1 MKYSQLIQF
10 DPIES
15 VIQLRDADKEDKS
28 INLVKTY
35 VISEGMAAQINNL
48 IIPQLQFE
56 KPNDNKGIFIVGNYG
71 TGKSHLMSVVSTIA
85 ENSDVVEYINNEIVK
100 EQATEIAGKFKVLR
114 AEIGSTKMSLRD
126 IVVQIIEEYLEEL
139 DIDYTFPSMDEVS
152 NNKDCFIEM
161 MSEFE
166 SVYPDKG
173 FLLIVDELLDYL
185 RGRKDTDIVNDLG
198 FLREIGEVCKNS
210 RFRFISGIQEALFD
224 NPKFEYVSS
233 SLSRVSQ
240 RFEQV
245 SITRQDISY
254 VVSQRLLKK
263 NDDQKAYIKRHLEKF
278 TELYNNM
285 NENIDKFIDLY
296 PIHPSFIDT
305 FEKLFI
311 AEKREILKTISH
323 NIKNILNNDIDEN
336 STGLISYDVYW
347 SDIKDN
353 PSLRSIPDI
362 KEVLDK
368 SSVLEDKIKTS
379 FSRPAQV
386 PVALRIINA
395 LSVNRLT
402 TNDIYSKMGLS
413 AEMLRDELCLYMPVP
428 EFDSEFLKTTIES
441 VLNQILKTVNKQF
454 ISKNEENQEYYLDL
468 KKSVDY
474 QAKIEQKMDDLSDEN
489 LNRYY
494 FEVLTKVMELSDNT
508 YVTNFRIWEHE
519 VSWNEKNIGRT
530 GYLFFGDSV
539 ERPTANPTRDF
550 YINFKNP
557 FGESKITDSSKR
569 DEVNIILENKSE
581 EFIESLKLYAA
592 ARELYVISTGE
603 SKKIYKDYSDGEYY
617 RKVGKWLN
625 DNLISAY
632 SIEYDG
638 STKTL
643 GECLIG
649 SKSRRLGM
657 RHTINEAVSRTL
669 NSYFNEKSPQYPK
682 FDTPVTLSNIG
693 RVAEE
698 AITWIS
704 TPRKTELGAK
714 ILDALELLD
723 GNNLKPN
730 KSRYVKEIVNLIE
743 TKGQGQVLNRSEVI
757 YDDNGIEYGTKY
769 RLEPEWIAVILSAL
783 VYTGEISLSIPG
795 KKIDASNM
803 EELSRTRLKD
813 ITEFKHVEKPK
824 DIPLN
829 SLIVLFEFFGIIPGQ
844 ITNPDLRGEGVKN
857 LQIEVNVLLDDV
869 VKTNHN
875 IKSDMKCWGIS
886 LISDTQKNI
895 IIKNLEDLKVFLE
908 SLKVY
913 NTEGKLKNFK
923 FTPEDIKDKEICR
936 QSLVKAKDIIKFKNI
951 INKDIYYIENAEI
964 ILGDS
969 TDWGIK
975 LNNLKEEFETKV
987 INDEISEGYINKLV
1001 TDLNSLKSEYIESYV
1016 NLHSKVR
1023 LNESQRGSKNSI
1035 LKNDKIKSLEK
1046 LSGISILPVSQ
1057 LDKFNQDINNIK
1069 ICSELTRDDLRS
1081 RQTCPHCGF
1090 NPINEKSVEDV
1101 SYKLIEIGNR
1111 VDEIYDNWT
1120 NILLK
1125 HLQDPTSQ
1133 NNISLLTAKQKEIV
1147 NEFINNRQLPK
1158 TIDTEFIRTIS
1169 SVLSGLIKLEVDVQ
1183 DLKKYLYNEGNPST
1197 LDEVKRKFES
1207 YLEKEVAS
1215 KDKTKVRVIFK

>member
-1 MKYSQLIQF
+1 MKYSQLIKF

-15 VIQLRDADKEDKS
+15 VIQLRDADKQDKS

-56 KPNDNKGIFIVGNYG
+56 IPNDNKGIFIVGNYG

-85 ENSDVVEYINNEIVK
+85 ENEDVVEYINSDSVK
-100 EQATEIAGKFKVLR
+100 LEASKIAGKFKVLR

-126 IVVQIIEEYLEEL
+126 IVVQKIEEQLEEL
-139 DIDYTFPSMDEVS
+139 DVDYTFPSMDEVS

-161 MSEFE
+161 MAEFE

-173 FLLIVDELLDYL
+173 FLVIVDELLDYL

-263 NDDQKAYIKRHLEKF
+263 DEDQKAYIKKHLEKF

-285 NENIDKFIDLY
+285 SENIEKFVELY
-296 PIHPSFIDT
+296 PIHPAFIDT

-311 AEKREILKTISH
+311 AEKREILKTISA
-323 NIKNILNNDIDEN
+323 NIKNILNDELDEN

-368 SSVLEDKIKTS
+368 SNVLEDKIKTS
-379 FSRPAQV
+379 FARAAQV
-386 PVALRIINA
+386 PTALRIINA

-413 AEMLRDELCLYMPVP
+413 AEMLRDELCLYMPMP

-441 VLNQILKTVNKQF
+441 VLNQVLKTVNKQF

-508 YVTNFRIWEHE
+508 YITNFRIWEHE
-519 VSWNEKNIGRT
+519 VSWNEKNIGRL

-539 ERPTANPTRDF
+539 ERPTANPVRDF

-557 FGESKITDSSKR
+557 FGESRSIENIKP
-569 DEVNIILENKSE
+569 DEVNITLQNKTE
-581 EFIESLKLYAA
+581 EFIENLKLYAA

-603 SKKIYKDYSDGEYY
+603 SKKIYKDYADGEYY
-617 RKVGKWLN
+617 RNVGKWIN
-625 DNLISAY
+625 DNLVSAY
-632 SIEYDG
+632 SIEHNG
-638 STKTL
+638 SAKSL
-643 GECLIG
+643 GEYLIG

-657 RHTINEAVSRTL
+657 RHTINEAVSKDL
-669 NSYFNEKSPQYPK
+669 NTYFNDQSPQYPK

-704 TPRKTELGAK
+704 TLRKTELGAK

-723 GNNLKPN
+723 GNNIKPS
-730 KSRYVKEIVNLIE
+730 KSRYAKEIVDLLDK
-743 TKGQGQVLNRSEVI
+743 KGQGQVLNRSEI
-757 YDDNGIEYGTKY
+757 ISDYNGIEYGTKH
-769 RLEPEWIAVILSAL
+769 RLEPEWIAVILSSL
-783 VYTGEISLSIPG
+783 VYTGEISLSILG
-795 KKIDASNM
+795 KKIDASNI
-803 EELSRTRLKD
+803 EELSRIKIKD
-813 ITEFKHVEKPK
+813 IIEFKHVEKPK

-829 SLIVLFEFFGIIPGQ
+829 SLRVLFEFFGLNPGQ

-857 LQIEVNVLLDDV
+857 LQIKISELLGEV
-869 VKTNHN
+869 VKTNYN
-875 IKSDMKCWGIS
+875 IKGDMKCWGIN
-886 LISDTQKNI
+886 LTSDTQRSN
-895 IIKNLEDLKVFLE
+895 IIKNLDDLKEFLE

-923 FTPEDIKDKEICR
+923 FTPEEIKDKEIGKE
-936 QSLVKAKDIIKFKNI
+936 SLIKANNIIKFKNI
-951 INKDIYYIENAEI
+951 INKDIYYIENAEM
-964 ILGDS
+964 ILGEN

-975 LNNLKEEFETKV
+975 LTKLKEEFEAKV
-987 INDEISEGYINKLV
+987 FSDQINDAYINKLV
-1001 TDLNSLKSEYIESYV
+1001 KELNSLKGEYIESYV
-1016 NLHSKVR
+1016 ELHSKVR
-1023 LNESQRGSKNSI
+1023 LNEFQRGSKSKI
-1035 LKNDKIKSLEK
+1035 LKNIKINALEK
-1046 LSGISILPVSQ
+1046 LRSIAILPVNQ
-1057 LDKFNQDINNIK
+1057 LDKFNEDIKNLK
-1069 ICSELTRDDLRS
+1069 QCSELTRDDLKN
-1081 RQTCPHCGF
+1081 RQNCPHCGF
-1090 NPINEKSVEDV
+1090 NPITEKITEDV
-1101 SYKLIEIGNR
+1101 SYKLSELSKDI
-1111 VDEIYDNWT
+1111 DEMYDNWSS
-1120 NILLK
+1120 ILLK
-1125 HLQDPTSQ
+1125 HLEDPTAQ
-1133 NNISLLTAKQKEIV
+1133 KNISLLTSKQKEIV
-1147 NEFINNRQLPK
+1147 TDFIGKRQLPEI
-1158 TIDTEFIRTIS
+1158 IDADFVRTIS
-1169 SVLSGLIKLEVDVQ
+1169 SVLSGLIKLEVDIQ
-1183 DLKKYLYNEGNPST
+1183 QLKKYLYNEGNPCT
-1197 LDEVKRKFES
+1197 IDEVKRKFDA
-1207 YLEKEVAS
+1207 YLEQEIS
-1215 KDKTKVRVIFK
+1215 NKDKTKVRVIFK

>member
-1 MKYSQLIQF
+1 MKYSELIQF
-10 DPIES
+10 EPIES

-28 INLVKTY
+28 ISLVKTY
-35 VISEGMAAQINNL
+35 VISEGVAAQINNL

-56 KPNDNKGIFIVGNYG
+56 NPNDNKGIFIVGNYG

-85 ENSDVVEYINNEIVK
+85 ENQDVVEYINNECVK
-100 EQATEIAGKFKVLR
+100 EKSNEIAGKFKVLR

-126 IVVQIIEEYLEEL
+126 MVVQMIEEYLEEL
-139 DIDYTFPSMDEVS
+139 DIDYTFPSMNEVS

-161 MSEFE
+161 MAEFE

-173 FLLIVDELLDYL
+173 FLVIVDELLDYL

-210 RFRFISGIQEALFD
+210 RFRFITGIQEALFD

-263 NDDQKAYIKRHLEKF
+263 NDDQKSYIKKHLEQF

-285 NENIDKFIDLY
+285 NENIEKFVELY
-296 PIHPSFIDT
+296 PIHPAFIDT

-323 NIKNILNNDIDEN
+323 NIRNIIDDEVDEN

-368 SSVLEDKIKTS
+368 SNVLEDKIKTS
-379 FSRPAQV
+379 FGRPAQV
-386 PVALRIINA
+386 PIALRIINA

-413 AEMLRDELCLYMPVP
+413 AEMLRDELCLYMTMP

-441 VLNQILKTVNKQF
+441 VLNQILTTVNKQF

-494 FEVLTKVMELSDNT
+494 FEVLTRSMELSDNT

-519 VSWNEKNIGRT
+519 ISWNEKNIGRS

-539 ERPTANPTRDF
+539 ERPTANPIRDF

-557 FGESKITDSSKR
+557 FGENQTTEDIKN
-569 DEVNIILENKSE
+569 DEVNIILENKNE
-581 EFIESLKLYAA
+581 EFIGMLKLYAA

-603 SKKIYKDYSDGEYY
+603 PKKIYKDYADGEYY
-617 RKVGKWLN
+617 RKVGKWID
-625 DNLISAY
+625 DNLVSAY
-632 SIEYDG
+632 SVEYNG
-638 STKTL
+638 STKIL

-657 RHTINEAVSRTL
+657 RHTINEAVSNTL
-669 NSYFNEKSPQYPK
+669 NDYFNDKSPDYPK
-682 FDTPVTLSNIG
+682 FDTLVTLSNIG

-723 GNNLKPN
+723 GNSLKPS
-730 KSRYVKEIVNLIE
+730 KSKYLKEIVDLLDK
-743 TKGQGQVLNRSEVI
+743 KGQGQVLNRNEVI

-769 RLEPEWIAVILSAL
+769 RLEPEWIAVILSLL

-795 KKIDASNM
+795 KKIDASNI
-803 EELSRTRLKD
+803 EELSRIKIKD
-813 ITEFKHVEKPK
+813 IIDFKHVEKPK

-829 SLIVLFEFFGIIPGQ
+829 SLIVLFKFFGLTPGQ
-844 ITNPDLRGEGVKN
+844 ITNPDVRGDGVKN
-857 LQIEVNVLLDDV
+857 LQVEAAKLLEDV
-869 VKTNHN
+869 VKTNYN
-875 IKSDMKCWGIS
+875 IKSDIKCWGIS
-886 LISDTQKNI
+886 LISDTQRNN
-895 IIKNLEDLKVFLE
+895 IIKNLEELKEFLE

-923 FTPEDIKDKEICR
+923 FTPEEIKDKDNCR
-936 QSLVKAKDIIKFKNI
+936 EFLIKAKNIIEFKNR

-964 ILGDS
+964 ILGDN

-975 LNNLKEEFETKV
+975 LNKLKEEFKLRV
-987 INDEISEGYINKLV
+987 VNDEINEVYINKLV
-1001 TDLNSLKSEYIESYV
+1001 KNLNYLKSEYIEAYV

-1023 LNESQRGSKNSI
+1023 LNELQRDSKNKL
-1035 LKNDKIKSLEK
+1035 LKNTNINSLEK
-1046 LSGISILPVSQ
+1046 LRGISILPVGQ
-1057 LDKFNQDINNIK
+1057 LDKFNQDLKNLKLCID
-1069 ICSELTRDDLRS
+1069 LTRDDLRS

-1090 NPINEKSVEDV
+1090 NPINEKNVEDV
-1101 SYKLIEIGNR
+1101 SHKLTELGNQA
-1111 VDEIYDNWT
+1111 DEMYENWT

-1125 HLQDPTSQ
+1125 HLEDPTAQ
-1133 NNISLLTAKQKEIV
+1133 DNISLLTKKQKEIV
-1147 NEFINNRQLPK
+1147 VEFMNKRKLPEV
-1158 TIDTEFIRTIS
+1158 IDMDFVSAIS
-1169 SVLSGLIKLEVDVQ
+1169 NVLAGLIKLEVDIQ
-1183 DLKKYLYNEGNPST
+1183 DLKTYLYNEGNPCT
-1197 LDEVKRKFES
+1197 IDEIKRKFDS
-1207 YLEKEVAS
+1207 YLEKVINT
-1215 KDKTKVRVIFK
+1215 KDKTKVRFVIK

>member
-48 IIPQLQFE
+48 IIPQLQFDI
-56 KPNDNKGIFIVGNYG
+56 PNDNKGIFIVGNYG
-71 TGKSHLMSVVSTIA
+71 TGKSHLMSVISTIA
-85 ENSDVVEYINNEIVK
+85 ENKDVVEYINDSNVK
-100 EQATEIAGKFKVLR
+100 DQASEIAGKFKVLR
-114 AEIGSTKMSLRD
+114 TEIGSTKMTLRD
-126 IVVQIIEEYLEEL
+126 IVVQKIEAYLEALE
-139 DIDYTFPSMDEVS
+139 IDYTFPSMDEVS

-161 MSEFE
+161 MAEFQDM
-166 SVYPDKG
+166 YPNKG
-173 FLLIVDELLDYL
+173 FLVIVDELLDYL

-224 NPKFEYVSS
+224 NPKFEFVSS

-263 NDDQKAYIKRHLEKF
+263 NDDQKAYIKKHLEKF

-285 NENIDKFIDLY
+285 SENIDKFVELY

-311 AEKREILKTISH
+311 AEKREILKTISA
-323 NIKNILNNDIDEN
+323 NIRNILNEEVDDN

-347 SDIKDN
+347 NDIKDN

-362 KEVLDK
+362 KEVIDK
-368 SSVLEDKIKTS
+368 SNVLEDKIKTS
-379 FSRPAQV
+379 FGRPVQV
-386 PVALRIINA
+386 PTAIRIINA

-413 AEMLRDELCLYMPVP
+413 AEMLRDELCLYMPMP

-474 QAKIEQKMDDLSDEN
+474 QAKIEQKMEDLSDEN

-494 FEVLTKVMELSDNT
+494 FEVLTKAMELSDNT
-508 YVTNFRIWEHE
+508 YVTNFRIWEYE
-519 VSWNEKNIGRT
+519 VSWNEKNIGRS

-539 ERPTANPTRDF
+539 ERPTASPMRDF
-550 YINFKNP
+550 YINFRNP
-557 FGESKITDSSKR
+557 FGGRKTSDEIKP
-569 DEVNIILENKSE
+569 DEVNVILNNKTK
-581 EFIESLKLYAA
+581 EFVDSLKLYAA

-603 SKKIYKDYSDGEYY
+603 SKKIYKDYADGEYY
-617 RKVGKWLN
+617 RKVGKWIN
-625 DNLISAY
+625 DNLVSAY
-632 SIEYDG
+632 GIEYNN
-638 STKTL
+638 SIKSL
-643 GECLIG
+643 GECIVG

-657 RHTINEAVSRTL
+657 RHTINEAISSVL
-669 NSYFNEKSPQYPK
+669 NTYFNEKSPKYPK
-682 FDTPVTLSNIG
+682 FDTPVTLANIEK
-693 RVAEE
+693 VSEE
-698 AITWIS
+698 AITWIA

-723 GNNLKPN
+723 GNNIKPN
-730 KSRYVKEIVNLIE
+730 KSVYAKSIISLLD
-743 TKGQGQVLNRSEVI
+743 KKSQGQVLNRSEVI
-757 YDDNGIEYGTKY
+757 YDDNGIEYGTEY
-769 RLEPEWIAVILSAL
+769 RLEPEWITVILSAL
-783 VYTGEISLSIPG
+783 VYTGEISLSMPG
-795 KKIDASNM
+795 KKIDASNI
-803 EELSRTRLKD
+803 EELSRTKIKD
-813 ITEFKHVEKPK
+813 LIEFKHVEKPK

-829 SLIVLFEFFGIIPGQ
+829 SLIVLFEFFGLTPGQ

-857 LQIEVNVLLDDV
+857 LQVKVAELLEVV
-869 VKTNHN
+869 VKANYN
-875 IKSDMKCWGIS
+875 MKRDMKCWGINLVS
-886 LISDTQKNI
+886 EIQKNNI
-895 IIKNLEDLKVFLE
+895 IRDLEDLKVFLE
-908 SLKVY
+908 SLTVY

-923 FTPEDIKDKEICR
+923 FTPEEIKDKEKCKN
-936 QSLVKAKDIIKFKNI
+936 SLARFNNIVKFKNI

-964 ILGDS
+964 ILGEN

-975 LNNLKEEFETKV
+975 LNKLKEEFAIK
-987 INDEISEGYINKLV
+987 IANDEINDTYISRLV
-1001 TDLNSLKSEYIESYV
+1001 KKLNSLKEEYIESYV
-1016 NLHSKVR
+1016 ELHSKVR
-1023 LNESQRGSKNSI
+1023 LNESQREIKNKLQKNS
-1035 LKNDKIKSLEK
+1035 KISDLGK
-1046 LSGISILPVSQ
+1046 LSNINILPISQ
-1057 LDKFNQDINNIK
+1057 LDEFNDEVKNLK
-1069 ICSELTRDDLRS
+1069 LCSELTREDLRN
-1081 RQTCPHCGF
+1081 RQTCPHCSF
-1090 NPINEKSVEDV
+1090 NPINEIIDKDISQQLVDLIKSA
-1101 SYKLIEIGNR
+1101 
-1111 VDEIYDNWT
+1111 DEIYYNWT

-1125 HLQDPTSQ
+1125 HLDDTTAQ
-1133 NNISLLTAKQKEIV
+1133 NNIELLTTKQKKIV
-1147 NEFINNRQLPK
+1147 SDFIEKRELPK
-1158 TIDTEFIRTIS
+1158 EIDIEFVSVIS
-1169 SVLSGLIKLEVDVQ
+1169 SVLSGLVKLEVDIQ
-1183 DLKKYLYNEGNPST
+1183 QLKKYLYNEGNPCT
-1197 LDEVKRKFES
+1197 LDEVKRKFNT
-1207 YLEKEVAS
+1207 YLEQEVKN

>member
-1 MKYSQLIQF
+1 MKYSQLINF
-10 DPIES
+10 EPIES

-35 VISEGMAAQINNL
+35 VISEGMASQINNL

-71 TGKSHLMSVVSTIA
+71 TGKSHLMSVISIIA
-85 ENSDVVEYINNEIVK
+85 ENVDVVDHINNESVK
-100 EQATEIAGKFKVLR
+100 EKSTEIAGKFKVLR

-126 IVVQIIEEYLEEL
+126 IVVQKIEEYLEEL
-139 DIDYTFPSMDEVS
+139 DIDYTFPSMNEVS

-161 MSEFE
+161 MAEFE

-173 FLLIVDELLDYL
+173 FLVIVDELLDYL

-210 RFRFISGIQEALFD
+210 RFRFVSGIQEALFD

-263 NDDQKAYIKRHLEKF
+263 NDDQKAYIKKHLERF

-285 NENIDKFIDLY
+285 NENIEKFVELY
-296 PIHPSFIDT
+296 PIHPAFIDT

-323 NIKNILNNDIDEN
+323 NIRNILNNEVDEN

-368 SSVLEDKIKTS
+368 SNVLENKIKTS
-379 FSRPAQV
+379 FSRPAQI
-386 PVALRIINA
+386 PIALRIINA

-413 AEMLRDELCLYMPVP
+413 ADMLRDELCLYMPMP

-474 QAKIEQKMDDLSDEN
+474 QAKIEQKMEDLSDEN

-519 VSWNEKNIGRT
+519 VSWNEKNIGRS

-539 ERPTANPTRDF
+539 ERPTANPIRDF

-557 FGESKITDSSKR
+557 FGENKITDIVKP
-569 DEVNIILENKSE
+569 DEVNIILQNKNE
-581 EFIESLKLYAA
+581 EFIQSLKLYAA

-603 SKKIYKDYSDGEYY
+603 SKKIYKDYADGEYY
-617 RKVGKWLN
+617 RKVGKWIN
-625 DNLISAY
+625 DNLISSY
-632 SIEYDG
+632 SIEYNG
-638 STKTL
+638 SIKSL

-669 NSYFNEKSPQYPK
+669 NAYFNDKSPQYPK
-682 FDTPVTLSNIG
+682 FATPVTLSNIG

-723 GNNLKPN
+723 GNILKPS
-730 KSRYVKEIVNLIE
+730 KSRYVKEIVDLLD
-743 TKGQGQVLNRSEVI
+743 KKSQGEVLNRNEVI
-757 YDDNGIEYGTKY
+757 YDDNAVEYGTKY
-769 RLEPEWIAVILSAL
+769 RLEPEWIAVILSSL
-783 VYTGEISLSIPG
+783 VYTGEVSLSIPG
-795 KKIDASNM
+795 RKIDASNI
-803 EELSRTRLKD
+803 EELSRIKIKD
-813 ITEFKHVEKPK
+813 IIEFKHIEKPK

-829 SLIVLFEFFGIIPGQ
+829 SLIVLFEFFGLTPGQ
-844 ITNPDLRGEGVKN
+844 ITNPDLRGDGVKN
-857 LQIEVNVLLDDV
+857 LQVEVIKLLEEV
-869 VKTNHN
+869 VKTNYN

-886 LISDTQKNI
+886 LISDTQRNG
-895 IIKNLEDLKVFLE
+895 IIKNLEELKIFLE

-923 FTPEDIKDKEICR
+923 FTPEDIKNKERCR
-936 QSLVKAKDIIKFKNI
+936 DSLVKANNIIKFKNI
-951 INKDIYYIENAEI
+951 IKKDIYYIENAEI
-964 ILGDS
+964 ILGDN
-969 TDWGIK
+969 TDWGIQ
-975 LNNLKEEFETKV
+975 LNNLKEEFEDKV
-987 INDEISEGYINKLV
+987 VNDEINEGYINKLV
-1001 TDLNSLKSEYIESYV
+1001 KDLYSLKNEYIEAYV

-1023 LNESQRGSKNSI
+1023 LNESQREAKNKLI
-1035 LKNDKIKSLEK
+1035 KNDNINSLDK
-1046 LSGISILPVSQ
+1046 LRCIHILPVSQ
-1057 LDKFNQDINNIK
+1057 LDKFNQDVKSLK
-1069 ICSELTRDDLRS
+1069 ICSELTRDDLRD

-1090 NPINEKSVEDV
+1090 NPINEKSEEDV
-1101 SYKLIEIGNR
+1101 SHKLIELDNR
-1111 VDEIYDNWT
+1111 ASDIYENWT
-1120 NILLK
+1120 IILLK
-1125 HLQDPTSQ
+1125 HLEDITAQ
-1133 NNISLLTAKQKEIV
+1133 NNISLLTTKQKEIV
-1147 NEFINNRQLPK
+1147 TEFIENRQLPQ
-1158 TIDTEFIRTIS
+1158 TIDMDFISTIS

-1183 DLKKYLYNEGNPST
+1183 DLKNYLYNEGNPCT

-1207 YLEKEVAS
+1207 YLEKAVGS